1 MHKYRTHNC
10 AQLNKSHIGQK
21 VKLSGFVHSKRDHGG
36 LVFIDL
42 RDHFGITQLV
52 INSQDSVLNL
62 DEITAIKLESVIVA
76 QGEVVAR
83 AIEVINSNIAT
94 GEIEV

>member
-62 DEITAIKLESVIVA
+62 DEITAIQQLSKSLSK
-76 QGEVVAR
+76 
-83 AIEVINSNIAT
+83 SMIAT
-94 GEIEV
+94 NILKICA